1 MESTQNDCAASPMFI
16 FSEYYYYITIGL
28 QAICVWHCVKKGNQ
42 QKWIWII
49 VFLPL
54 IGCLI
59 YFYSEILR
67 DRQLS
72 QVGSGISS
80 AINPRGSIRRL
91 EEQLRFANTHQN
103 QVALADAYLDAGET
117 EKAIH
122 LYEESLSGV
131 FDENEYVMMKLIVAY
146 ARVKF
151 YEGIP
156 PLAERVQNSPQF
168 IRSQAHIEYA
178 KALAALGEN
187 EKAIREFSAM
197 QGKFAN
203 YEARYYY
210 GLFLLQNGSKE
221 QGYAI
226 LSEMASEEKHLAS
239 RERRFYRQW
248 LQKANEEL
256 KKAGQTA

>member
-1 MESTQNDCAASPMFI
+1 MFI
-16 FSEYYYYITIGL
+16 FSEYYYYITIAL
-28 QAICVWHCVKKGNQ
+28 QGICVWHCIKKGNQ

-80 AINPRGSIRRL
+80 AIYPRGGIRRL
-91 EEQLRFANTHQN
+91 EEQQLRFANTHQN

-122 LYEESLSGV
+122 LYEESLTGV
-131 FDENEYVMMKLIVAY
+131 FDENEYVLMKLIVAY

-156 PLAERVQNSPQF
+156 PLAERVQQSPQF
-168 IRSQAHIEYA
+168 VRSQAHVEYA
-178 KALAALGEN
+178 KALAMLGEKD
-187 EKAIREFSAM
+187 KAAKEFSTM

-203 YEARYYY
+203 YEARYHY
-210 GLFLLQNGSKE
+210 GLFLLQNGKKD
-221 QGYAI
+221 QGYAT
-226 LSEMASEEKHLAS
+226 LSEMVTEEKHLAS
-239 RERRFYRQW
+239 RERRFYKQW
-248 LQKANEEL
+248 FQKAQEEL
-256 KKAGQTA
+256 RKAAQTA